1 MNAKIVKI
9 GVVALL
15 IGGVFACSS
24 SSKSKSSS
32 TDNPNLYVIETEFGN
47 MTIRL
52 FDETPL
58 HRDNFKKLVADS
70 FYNGTLFHRVIP
82 GFMVQGGD
90 PDSKSA
96 TKGQRLGTGNLNY
109 TVQAE
114 FVDSLIHKKGALAAA
129 RQPDQVNP
137 LRSSSGSQFYIV
149 QGSPVQKE
157 LFGRIEQGINNSKKR
172 SLGQKIF
179 NDTANIKLRLNYMN
193 ARTNNNQDSMNFYGA
208 QIEEKINLA
217 FAGQEF
223 KYNEKQKALYDS
235 LGGAPHLDGQ
245 YTVFGEV
252 IEGLGIIDSIA
263 NCKKDGT
270 DRPLEDV
277 KMTIKKL

>member
-1 MNAKIVKI
+1 MNAKIIKI
-9 GVVALL
+9 GVLALL
-15 IGGVFACSS
+15 IGGAIGCSS

-32 TDNPNLYVIETEFGN
+32 AEDSNLYVVETQFGN
-47 MTIRL
+47 MTIKL
-52 FDETPL
+52 YDETPK

-90 PDSKSA
+90 PDSKTA
-96 TKGQRLGTGNLNY
+96 TKGQRLGVGNLSY
-109 TVQAE
+109 TVDAE

-137 LRSSSGSQFYIV
+137 LQSSSGSQFYLV
-149 QGSPVQKE
+149 QGSAVQKE
-157 LFGRIEQGINNSKKR
+157 MFPRIEQNINNSRKR

-179 NDTANIKLRLNYMN
+179 NDSANVKLRTNYMN
-193 ARTNNNQDSMNFYGA
+193 ARTNNNQDSLRYYGA
-208 QIEEKINLA
+208 QIEQMISAA
-217 FAGQEF
+217 FVGKEF
-223 KYNEKQKALYDS
+223 KYSEKQIAMYDS

-252 IEGLGIIDSIA
+252 VEGLNIIDSIA
-263 NCKKDGT
+263 GCKKDGS